1 MKLNKYYVTFIG
13 YPNSYMVT
21 ALNEGDAWFK
31 ALTYSGLKG
40 DIKGYTELLTTR
52 RV

>member
-13 YPNSYMVT
+13 YPNSYTVL

-31 ALTYSGLKG
+31 ALQESKLK
-40 DIKGYTELLTTR
+40 DVKGYIELLTIR